1 MVTASCGVSGAT
13 AMTAAVFR
21 YQYAGKT
28 SGPRYEAWREGFG
41 RKWISADFEPIR
53 DDYIASEIMGSQLSF
68 VTLGCVRGMPLHTD
82 RRNDIGQTGQG
93 QLFLV
98 LASGCS
104 IRASQRGKSIEL
116 TRGDLTLMSGNEPA
130 RLTQFTEGHRWS
142 VRIPHRL
149 VADMCRGVEDKIT
162 RPIAKSELGNLLLHQ
177 IETVHRFGP
186 KLDPVANHVTAQHI
200 LDLIALCLGAVGDAA
215 HIARHRGLA
224 AARLDAIKAEI
235 LLNLGRSDLALTTI
249 AANHG
254 LSTRYIQHLF
264 ELSDESFTGFVLE
277 QRLLSAHRLLRE
289 PRSRW
294 RKISDVAAGVG
305 FSDISYFNRAFKARF
320 GATPSEVRASLGQIV

>member
-104 IRASQRGKSIEL
+104 IRASQRGKSIDL
-116 TRGDLTLMSGNEPA
+116 ARGDLTLMSGNEPA
-130 RLTQFTEGHRWS
+130 RLTQFTEGSRWS

-162 RPIAKSELGNLLLHQ
+162 RPIAKSELGISSCTKLRLR
-177 IETVHRFGP
+177 TGSGP
-186 KLDPVANHVTAQHI
+186 SSIPLP
-200 LDLIALCLGAVGDAA
+200 
-215 HIARHRGLA
+215 
-224 AARLDAIKAEI
+224 
-235 LLNLGRSDLALTTI
+235 TT
-249 AANHG
+249 
-254 LSTRYIQHLF
+254 
-264 ELSDESFTGFVLE
+264 
-277 QRLLSAHRLLRE
+277 
-289 PRSRW
+289 
-294 RKISDVAAGVG
+294 
-305 FSDISYFNRAFKARF
+305 
-320 GATPSEVRASLGQIV
+320 